1 MLRNPGRREDDPGR
15 FEIPGLILDEGAPG
29 ARLSGKRLEFGS
41 ISRNYREMG
50 QALTDMFGSLGRGV
64 SRREDVASTP
74 EKLCPMCRRVSR
86 LSGEK
91 KCAIHVKADSLAAH
105 HPEFDL
111 KSIAGSSPPGVFVG
125 RFGYPNVNI
134 GPMVPSVS
142 GDTEIL
148 DTPEWWMG
156 KGFDEIVDFR
166 YSLLR
171 GYSKANVSDAN
182 KGGRL
187 IETLQDV
194 AMMTRPVDAEL
205 ILLRPPR
212 KILDLRE
219 DSQPFGPIAPLAS
232 FQTGNSTA
240 DNRIQKAFYD
250 GDLPADDA
258 VLQLYRNGVLVN
270 RIQRAFSLGMFGENK
285 RRKLVPT
292 RWSITAVDTNL
303 SLRLMERV
311 RQHPLID
318 EYRIYKYEYLD
329 NIYVGIL
336 TPESWRFEWIEAW
349 FEPEL
354 LAISFT
360 DVNMAMDVET
370 SSYVST
376 DGHRPVM
383 LGDSEGFRNR
393 KTYAKPGG
401 CYYSARLAVSE
412 YLDTIG
418 RQAGAIMLREIHPGY
433 IMPVGVWNV
442 RESLRAL
449 FKTKFESFDSMDSAM
464 NYVSKIFEIPKRG
477 WIQNSALLQKAYFQ
491 RKINEF
497 N

>member
-1 MLRNPGRREDDPGR
+1 MFSPLARE
-15 FEIPGLILDEGAPG
+15 A
-29 ARLSGKRLEFGS
+29 
-41 ISRNYREMG
+41 SRHGDIVY
-50 QALTDMFGSLGRGV
+50 S
-64 SRREDVASTP
+64 P
-74 EKLCPMCRRVSR
+74 EKLCPMCLRVRR
-86 LSGEK
+86 LSREK
-91 KCAIHVKADSLAAH
+91 KCAIHVNADSLAAH

-125 RFGYPNVNI
+125 RFGYPNVSV
-134 GPMVPSVS
+134 GPMVPSIS
-142 GDTEIL
+142 GNTEIL

-171 GYSKANVSDAN
+171 GYSKASVFDAN

-205 ILLRPPR
+205 ILVRPPR
-212 KILDLRE
+212 KILDMRE
-219 DSQPFGPIAPLAS
+219 DSQPFGPIAPLSS

-258 VLQLYRNGVLVN
+258 VLQLYRNGVLVT

-285 RRKLVPT
+285 RRRLVPT
-292 RWSITAVDTNL
+292 RWSITAVDSNL
-303 SLRLMERV
+303 SLRLMTRV

-318 EYRIYKYEYLD
+318 EYRVYKYTYLD
-329 NIYVGIL
+329 NTYVGIL

-354 LAISFT
+354 LATSFP
-360 DVNMAMDVET
+360 DVNMTTDVET
-370 SSYVST
+370 SSYVSA

-401 CYYSARLAVSE
+401 CYYSARFAVSE
-412 YLDTIG
+412 YLDTIR

-442 RESLRAL
+442 SESLRAL
-449 FKTKFESFDSMDSAM
+449 FKTKFEQFDTMDGAM
-464 NYVSKIFEIPKRG
+464 NHVSRIFEIPKRG
-477 WIQNSALLQKAYFQ
+477 WIENSALLQKAYFQ

>member
-1 MLRNPGRREDDPGR
+1 
-15 FEIPGLILDEGAPG
+15 
-29 ARLSGKRLEFGS
+29 
-41 ISRNYREMG
+41 
-50 QALTDMFGSLGRGV
+50 
-64 SRREDVASTP
+64 
-74 EKLCPMCRRVSR
+74 
-86 LSGEK
+86 
-91 KCAIHVKADSLAAH
+91 
-105 HPEFDL
+105 
-111 KSIAGSSPPGVFVG
+111 
-125 RFGYPNVNI
+125 
-134 GPMVPSVS
+134 MVPPFS

-171 GYSKANVSDAN
+171 AYSKANVFDAHTGS
-182 KGGRL
+182 KL
-187 IETLQDV
+187 IDTLQDV

-205 ILLRPPR
+205 VLIRPPR

-219 DSQPFGPIAPLAS
+219 DAQPFGPIAPLAS

-258 VLQLYRNGVLVN
+258 VLELYKNGVLVT

-292 RWSITAVDTNL
+292 RWSITAVDSNL

-349 FEPEL
+349 FEAEL
-354 LAISFT
+354 LAISFP
-360 DVNMAMDVET
+360 DVNMATDVET

-449 FKTKFESFDSMDSAM
+449 FKTKYEQFDTMDAAM
-464 NYVSKIFEIPKRG
+464 NYASTIFEIPKRG
-477 WIQNSALLQKAYFQ
+477 WIENSALLQKAYFQ

>member
-1 MLRNPGRREDDPGR
+1 MTLGQEHVYRR
-15 FEIPGLILDEGAPG
+15 
-29 ARLSGKRLEFGS
+29 KQLEFGS
-41 ISRNYREMG
+41 VSGNYRDG
-50 QALTDMFGSLGRGV
+50 RVLTDMFGSLGRRV
-64 SRREDVASTP
+64 SRRDDVVSPP
-74 EKLCPMCRRVSR
+74 ERLCPLCRRVRR

-125 RFGYPNVNI
+125 RFGYPNVYV
-134 GPMVPSVS
+134 GPMVPSIS

-171 GYSKANVSDAN
+171 GYSKANVADAQ

-194 AMMTRPVDAEL
+194 AMMTKPVDTEL
-205 ILLRPPR
+205 VLARPPR
-212 KILDLRE
+212 KILDMRE
-219 DSQPFGPIAPLAS
+219 DSQPFGPIAPLTS
-232 FQTGNSTA
+232 FQAGNSSV
-240 DNRIQKAFYD
+240 DNRIEQ
-250 GDLPADDA
+250 
-258 VLQLYRNGVLVN
+258 
-270 RIQRAFSLGMFGENK
+270 AFSLGMFGESK

-292 RWSITAVDTNL
+292 RWSITAVDSNL
-303 SLRLMERV
+303 SLKLMSRV
-311 RQHPLID
+311 RHHPLID
-318 EYRIYKYEYLD
+318 EYRVYKYTYLD

-336 TPESWRFEWIEAW
+336 TPEHWKFEWIEAW
-349 FEPEL
+349 FEAEL
-354 LAISFT
+354 LATSFP
-360 DVNMAMDVET
+360 DVNMAEDVEK
-370 SSYVST
+370 SSYVSAQ
-376 DGHRPVM
+376 GYRPVM
-383 LGDSEGFRNR
+383 LGDSEGFRGR

-412 YLDTIG
+412 HLDSIG

-442 RESLRAL
+442 REGVRAL
-449 FKTKFESFDSMDSAM
+449 LKTRFERFDSMDGAL
-464 NYVSKIFEIPKRG
+464 NYATTILEIPKRD
-477 WIQNSALLQKAYFQ
+477 WIETSALLQKAYFQ
-491 RKINEF
+491 RKISEYN
-497 N
+497 

>member
-1 MLRNPGRREDDPGR
+1 LDT
-15 FEIPGLILDEGAPG
+15 GL
-29 ARLSGKRLEFGS
+29 
-41 ISRNYREMG
+41 SRGY
-50 QALTDMFGSLGRGV
+50 DIV
-64 SRREDVASTP
+64 STP
-74 EKLCPMCRRVSR
+74 ETLCPMCRRVRRFSA
-86 LSGEK
+86 EK

-125 RFGYPNVNI
+125 RFGYPNVYV
-134 GPMVPSVS
+134 GPMVPSIS
-142 GDTEIL
+142 GNTEIL

-171 GYSKANVSDAN
+171 GYSKANVSDAL

-194 AMMTRPVDAEL
+194 AMMTRPVDTEL
-205 ILLRPPR
+205 VLARPPR
-212 KILDLRE
+212 KVLDLRE
-219 DSQPFGPIAPLAS
+219 DSQPFGPIAPLTS
-232 FQTGNSTA
+232 FQAGNSSV
-240 DNRIQKAFYD
+240 DNRIEKAFYD
-250 GDLPADDA
+250 RDLPADDA
-258 VLQLYRNGVLVN
+258 VLQLYRNGVLVT
-270 RIQRAFSLGMFGENK
+270 RIQRAFSLGMFGESK

-292 RWSITAVDTNL
+292 RWSITAVDSNL
-303 SLRLMERV
+303 SLKLMARI
-311 RQHPLID
+311 RHHPVID
-318 EYRIYKYEYLD
+318 EFRVYKYTYLD

-336 TPESWRFEWIEAW
+336 TPENWKFEWIEAW

-354 LAISFT
+354 LATSFP
-360 DVNMAMDVET
+360 DVNIAKDVEK
-370 SSYVST
+370 SSYVSAE
-376 DGHRPVM
+376 GYRPVM
-383 LGDSEGFRNR
+383 LGDSEGFRGR

-412 YLDTIG
+412 YLDSIG
-418 RQAGAIMLREIHPGY
+418 KQAGAIMLREIHPGY

-449 FKTKFESFDSMDSAM
+449 LKTLFKRFDSMDDAM
-464 NYVSKIFEIPKRG
+464 NYVSSIFEIPKRG
-477 WIQNSALLQKAYFQ
+477 WMETSALLRDAYFQ
-491 RKINEF
+491 RKINQF

>member
-1 MLRNPGRREDDPGR
+1 
-15 FEIPGLILDEGAPG
+15 
-29 ARLSGKRLEFGS
+29 
-41 ISRNYREMG
+41 
-50 QALTDMFGSLGRGV
+50 
-64 SRREDVASTP
+64 
-74 EKLCPMCRRVSR
+74 
-86 LSGEK
+86 
-91 KCAIHVKADSLAAH
+91 
-105 HPEFDL
+105 
-111 KSIAGSSPPGVFVG
+111 
-125 RFGYPNVNI
+125 
-134 GPMVPSVS
+134 
-142 GDTEIL
+142 
-148 DTPEWWMG
+148 
-156 KGFDEIVDFR
+156 

-171 GYSKANVSDAN
+171 GYTKANVFDAH

-205 ILLRPPR
+205 ILIRPPR

-258 VLQLYRNGVLVN
+258 VLQLYRNGVLVT

-292 RWSITAVDTNL
+292 RWSITAVDSNL
-303 SLRLMERV
+303 SLRLMARV

-318 EYRIYKYEYLD
+318 EYRVYKYTYLD
-329 NIYVGIL
+329 NTYVGIL

-354 LAISFT
+354 LATSFP
-360 DVNMAMDVET
+360 DVNMATDVENT
-370 SSYVST
+370 NYVSA

-393 KTYAKPGG
+393 TTYARPGG

-412 YLDTIG
+412 YLDAIG

-449 FKTKFESFDSMDSAM
+449 FKTQFERFDSMDAAM
-464 NYVSKIFEIPKRG
+464 HYISTIFEIPKRG
-477 WIQNSALLQKAYFQ
+477 WIENSALLQKAYFQ
-491 RKINEF
+491 RKISEF